1 MTDENLAQVET
12 LRKTNKN
19 MRNKLISKSNKNTA
33 EILNSIASE
42 AEERMPKED
51 RSFKV
56 SQTQKSIIN
65 SK

>member
-1 MTDENLAQVET
+1 
-12 LRKTNKN
+12 